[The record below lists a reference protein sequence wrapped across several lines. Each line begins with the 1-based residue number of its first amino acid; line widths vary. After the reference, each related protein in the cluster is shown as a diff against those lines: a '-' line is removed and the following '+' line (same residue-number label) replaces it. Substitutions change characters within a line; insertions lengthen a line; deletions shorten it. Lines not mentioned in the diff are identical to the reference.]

1 MDILSEMEE
10 DLLTQSK
17 NADRSIKEKERS
29 DRDYT
34 YSELGRLIRVIESD
48 NT

>member
-17 NADRSIKEKERS
+17 NADRSIKKKKE
-29 DRDYT
+29 
-34 YSELGRLIRVIESD
+34 VIEIIHTLSLVD
-48 NT
+48 